1 MFFFT
6 YTSFFLAL
14 VCLAFATFIKM
25 RKPKDYMARYFVAFV
40 YSVAVWIGSNA
51 FADIVKTPPSLIFWS
66 GLAFIGVSFFVSF
79 YLCFTYVF
87 VKKKKPSR
95 LIRAI
100 YFLPAVVFSL
110 GAFTKL
116 TTVDTIFPP
125 GVPTLIIP
133 GIFYQYHLIF
143 YILSAIYGFY
153 LLIRFAFKEANHQE
167 RLQALFM
174 GSGSFILFAA
184 TVFFGNILPVF
195 LNELRFFNLGPQFSV
210 FLIVLSSYAIVRHRL
225 FDLQL
230 LIKKGAVFTIL
241 FLFILFFFNSPISL
255 TSVLFPGIASYV
267 ITALVI
273 TVIFSPLKTWLENTT
288 DKIFFRRYHSF
299 GDMIGLLNKALED
312 VQTPSDFS
320 KKVSGFLRA
329 VLKIENQG
337 FLIADEQGM
346 LKAQAPRSLGLKRV
360 TLPSQSA
367 IIGHVTNL
375 IASGHDPMQVFDAED
390 LDYRIRYEAL
400 PEEERRSLTAIKEEL
415 VHLNYHSVVPFINNE
430 RIIGLLFLGPKL
442 SGDILAESDF
452 RILEVLAHE
461 GSITLQNAI
470 SSERTLRLNE
480 LKSEFIRVV
489 SHQLRTPLSA
499 AKWNT
504 DFVLSQKL
512 PRPLTAPM
520 ADIQI
525 NLSKISDG
533 LTSMLTVMEIAE
545 DKIGLKKTNADLI
558 EIVSSVIDNLAVY
571 AAKKHIKIAKRF
583 DATSLQ
589 ATFDVEKIR
598 KVLNILLMNAIMY
611 SQIKSPVTIEI
622 TVADDTVQVA
632 IEDQGIG
639 IPKKDREEVFQ
650 KFFRGEEAKRLAPD
664 GLGVNMYIARD
675 FITRHGGNLW
685 VEDRKDG
692 RSGTRIVF
700 TLPLQ

>member
-6 YTSFFLAL
+6 YTSFCLAF
-14 VCLAFATFIKM
+14 VCLTFATFIKM

-40 YSVAVWIGSNA
+40 YAVAVWISSNA
-51 FADIVKTPPSLIFWS
+51 FADIAKTPPSLIFWS

-95 LIRAI
+95 LVRTVF
-100 YFLPAVVFSL
+100 FLPAVIFSL
-110 GAFTKL
+110 GAFTKF

-133 GIFYQYHLIF
+133 GIFYKYHLIF
-143 YILSAIYGFY
+143 YILSVIYGFY
-153 LLIRFAFKEANHQE
+153 LLIRFMIKEANHQE

-195 LNELRFFNLGPQFSV
+195 FNELRFFNLGPQFSV
-210 FLIVLSSYAIVRHRL
+210 FLIILSSYAIVRHRL

-230 LIKKGAVFTIL
+230 LIKKGAVFTLL
-241 FLFILFFFNSPISL
+241 FLFILFFFNSLISL

-273 TVIFSPLKTWLENTT
+273 TVIFSPLKTWLEKTT
-288 DKIFFRRYHSF
+288 DKFFFRRHHSF
-299 GDMIGLLNKALED
+299 GDMIGLLNQALED
-312 VQTPSDFS
+312 VQTPSDFT
-320 KKVSGFLRA
+320 KKVSAFVRTM
-329 VLKIENQG
+329 LKIERQG
-337 FLIADEQGM
+337 FLIADEQNL
-346 LKAQAPRSLGLKRV
+346 LKVQAPRSLGLKRV
-360 TLPSQSA
+360 SLPSQSA
-367 IIGHVTNL
+367 IIGHVTHL

-400 PEEERRSLTAIKEEL
+400 PEEERRSLTTIKEEL
-415 VHLNYHSVVPFINNE
+415 LHLNYQSVVPFINNE

-442 SGDILAESDF
+442 SGDILSESDF

-461 GSITLQNAI
+461 GSTTLQNAI

-489 SHQLRTPLSA
+489 SHQLSTPLSA

-512 PRPLTAPM
+512 PRPLTAPI

-545 DKIGLKKTNADLI
+545 DKIELKKTDADLI
-558 EIVSSVIDNLAVY
+558 ELATSVIDNLAVY

-583 DATSLQ
+583 GATSLQ
-589 ATFDVEKIR
+589 ATFDVDKLR

-611 SQIKSPVTIEI
+611 SQTKCPVTIEI
-622 TVADDTVQVA
+622 NVADDTLQVA

-675 FITRHGGNLW
+675 FITRHGGKLW

-700 TLPLQ
+700 TLPQQ